1 MRQDNVLVFQSL
13 EGAARFLA
21 SVSVFLSWNEDCCQL
36 QVTFVGG
43 IVQLKHGKSQIWM
56 INGTEIEL
64 FAQQW
69 SSGTWN
75 PNGWNPFC
83 SRGFCDVKFQNWLF
97 ETPISGPPRSGAV
110 KRQWKGS
117 DRFWPWPIWKTDLR
131 SLGCFGVPASPT
143 WDSAHQR
150 WLAGHSIPFAGTHSS
165 LPETRRQSS
174 RIWEIGGIWE
184 QFYRGLL
191 LQAAIPPVAWA
202 APTMGLCELP
212 AASAML
218 LHSFPR
224 GRRGLGGCRDVW
236 GGLPTL
242 LPSPQGPI
250 PPGSTG
256 TGRAPGFLG
265 FLQMV
270 SPSCC
275 LHQPLPTWSVC
286 CGELGL
292 LGRSQSTG
300 WLWKLS
306 PFKNNCRLQWFPQ
319 VTTKECPCVSLGL
332 CALFRAFFGWT
343 RSLQVAAEEQWRAF
357 WRSYLWA
364 AGRSICGRWPCWLR
378 CVILPFW
385 SWFMLLEG
393 SWYWDGLLLWFC
405 EVLCVGEENV
415 LST

>member
-13 EGAARFLA
+13 AGAARFLA
-21 SVSVFLSWNEDCCQL
+21 SVSVFLSWNEDSCQL
-36 QVTFVGG
+36 QVTFVGD

-97 ETPISGPPRSGAV
+97 ATPISGPPRSGAV
-110 KRQWKGS
+110 KRQWQVLVLACLE
-117 DRFWPWPIWKTDLR
+117 DRPREFGLLWCSSISHLGLSTLEVTCGPLHTLWRIAQFPTRDQEAKQQDLR
-131 SLGCFGVPASPT
+131 DWENLRTVPHRSFVASCHPSCSLGSPH
-143 WDSAHQR
+143 DGAM
-150 WLAGHSIPFAGTHSS
+150 
-165 LPETRRQSS
+165 
-174 RIWEIGGIWE
+174 
-184 QFYRGLL
+184 
-191 LQAAIPPVAWA
+191 WA
-202 APTMGLCELP
+202 P

-224 GRRGLGGCRDVW
+224 GRRGLGGRCRDVW
-236 GGLPTL
+236 GGLSAL

-256 TGRAPGFLG
+256 TGRAPGFPG

-270 SPSCC
+270 SPSWC

-300 WLWKLS
+300 CLWKPS
-306 PFKNNCRLQWFPQ
+306 PSKNNCRLQWFPQ

-343 RSLQVAAEEQWRAF
+343 RSLQVASMAAEEQWRAC

-364 AGRSICGRWPCWLR
+364 PGRSICGRWPCWLR

-385 SWFMLLEG
+385 SWFKLLEG
-393 SWYWDGLLLWFC
+393 SWYWDRLLLWFC
-405 EVLCVGEENV
+405 EVLYVGEENV
-415 LST
+415 LSI